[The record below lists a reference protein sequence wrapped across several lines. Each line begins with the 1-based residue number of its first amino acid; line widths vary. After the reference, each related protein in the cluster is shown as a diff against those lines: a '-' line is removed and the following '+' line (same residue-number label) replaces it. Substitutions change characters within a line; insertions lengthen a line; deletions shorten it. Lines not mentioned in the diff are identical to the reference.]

1 MIVQQLVPTPA
12 NRDLDD
18 LLAPF
23 RTRGAVTMPFAP
35 DAVSLALSLGR
46 RIARDAE
53 ARKQPALQ
61 ALAFWLRKTEL
72 LQLQEA
78 ARRLEGDSTIL
89 VPRGTVFHLPP
100 ANVDTLFVYSWILA
114 LLAGNRN
121 LVRLSSRGVEQAAL
135 LVRLVNEALVEHAGT
150 PAGDGTVMLSYG
162 HDVEITRALSA
173 ACDVRVIWGGD
184 ATVQAV
190 RAVPLPPRATELAF
204 PDRYSFAALDAAAV
218 SALDDAQLSDVAD
231 RVYIDT
237 YWFDQLGCSSPRV
250 LVWVGDRDTCAA
262 AAARFVPALH
272 ARVQARGYD
281 VDVGTALA
289 KRTFA
294 FRTAIDTDVHSVQWI
309 ANELAV
315 IDIAEPGLLVRDH
328 PGGGLLFQVAV
339 GSLDALAPALTS
351 RDQTLSHYGFPRE
364 ALVSFVQ
371 RLGASAFDRLV
382 PIGSALQFGRV
393 WDGFDLIAQFT
404 RNVTVTGS

>member
-1 MIVQQLVPTPA
+1 MTVQQLVPVMQHRP
-12 NRDLDD
+12 LDE
-18 LLAPF
+18 LLVPF
-23 RTRGAVTMPFAP
+23 IARGAVTMPFAP
-35 DAVSLALSLGR
+35 DAIALALSLGR
-46 RIARDAE
+46 RIARDGE

-72 LQLQEA
+72 LRLQSA
-78 ARRLEGDSTIL
+78 VQRIEGDGTVL

-121 LVRLSSRGVEQAAL
+121 VVRLSSRGVPQASV
-135 LVRLVNEALVEHAGT
+135 LVRLVNEALAEHAGT

-173 ACDVRVIWGGD
+173 VCDVRVIWGGD
-184 ATVQAV
+184 ATVNAV
-190 RAVPLPPRATELAF
+190 RAVPLPPRAIELAF
-204 PDRYSFAALDAAAV
+204 PDRYSFAALNAAAV
-218 SALDDAQLSDVAD
+218 VALDDEALAALAD

-250 LVWVGDRDTCAA
+250 LVWVGSAADCATA
-262 AAARFVPALH
+262 GRRFVPALH
-272 ARVQARGYD
+272 ARVRARGYG

-294 FRTAIDTDVHSVQWI
+294 FRTAIDTEVESVHWV

-315 IDIAEPGLLVRDH
+315 IELAELGTLVRDH
-328 PGGGLLFQVAV
+328 PGGGLLFQVGV
-339 GSLDALAPALTS
+339 ERLDALAPILTA
-351 RDQTLSHYGFPRE
+351 RDQTLSHFGFERAE
-364 ALVSFVQ
+364 LVSFVH

-382 PIGSALQFGRV
+382 PVGSALQFDRI

>member
-1 MIVQQLVPTPA
+1 MNVQQLVPAIQDRNLTE
-12 NRDLDD
+12 

-23 RTRGAVTMPFAP
+23 MTRGAVTMPFAP
-35 DAVSLALSLGR
+35 DALALALSLGR
-46 RIARDAE
+46 RIARDAH

-72 LQLQEA
+72 VRLQNAGHRIEDA
-78 ARRLEGDSTIL
+78 GTVL

-121 LVRLSSRGVEQAAL
+121 LVRLSSRGVPQASV
-135 LVRLVNEALVEHAGT
+135 LVRLVNEALAEHVGT

-162 HDVEITRALSA
+162 HEAEITRALSA
-173 ACDVRVIWGGD
+173 VCDVRVIWGGD
-184 ATVQAV
+184 ATVNAV
-190 RAVPLPPRATELAF
+190 RAVPLPPRAIELAF
-204 PDRYSFAALDAAAV
+204 PDRYSFAALNAAAI
-218 SALDDAQLSDVAD
+218 SALTDEELNAVAD

-250 LVWVGDRDTCAA
+250 LVWVGETAQCGVAA
-262 AAARFVPALH
+262 KRFVSALQT
-272 ARVQARGYD
+272 RVRARGYT

-294 FRTAIDTDVHSVQWI
+294 FRAAIDSDVQSVHWVS
-309 ANELAV
+309 NELIV
-315 IDIAEPGLLVRDH
+315 IEIADVGALKREH
-328 PGGGLLFQVAV
+328 PGGGLLFQVSIE
-339 GSLDALAPALTS
+339 SLDALEPILTA
-351 RDQTLSHYGFPRE
+351 RDQTLSHYGFARE
-364 ALVSFVQ
+364 ELVAFVH
-371 RLGASAFDRLV
+371 RLGTSAFDRLV
-382 PIGSALQFGRV
+382 PVGSALQFDRV
-393 WDGFDLIAQFT
+393 WDGFDLLAQFT